1 MNWVTGNKW
10 LWQHNLCPRS
20 CCHSATGIWMLII
33 FVVCMAFLYGCG
45 NSDGGGSNS
54 NTTSNG
60 YDPSR
65 DYYDQL
71 WDIAKQSLTENMTES
86 EIAEALARWI
96 VNNSTN
102 ARWVP
107 GNSIY
112 PLPEGARGS
121 DDALLPFHGLCGGR
135 SRLFEY
141 LALRAGLAVSVFN
154 MYNFSGPGHG
164 HTCVQVYYEDAWH
177 FYDVTY
183 AGMFTVSEK
192 VISFSEMRD
201 DPATA
206 LAGMIVF
213 EPVGDIQDYSSSGLP
228 VDNNIRMRNVYTE
241 IALSNAVSTSFLGSG
256 NLVPLEVQFDLSL
269 VPIQLGEPEGTTV
282 ELDADGT
289 SQSVSSPLGLML
301 GYVFDNFQ
309 PTLLMSNAVIGK
321 TYKLTFYIYRSTT
334 AGLTFSVASL
344 NDVEIISGKE
354 ITTSIEMLQPEISGV
369 WEIVFRTEAEE
380 ASFIIQHECESGD
393 GLFLNQ
399 ITVETAD

>member
-1 MNWVTGNKW
+1 
-10 LWQHNLCPRS
+10 
-20 CCHSATGIWMLII
+20 
-33 FVVCMAFLYGCG
+33 MAFLYGCG

-269 VPIQLGEPEGTTV
+269 VPIHLGEPEGTTV

-380 ASFIIQHECESGD
+380 ASFIIQHECEYGD
-393 GLFLNQ
+393 GLYLNQ